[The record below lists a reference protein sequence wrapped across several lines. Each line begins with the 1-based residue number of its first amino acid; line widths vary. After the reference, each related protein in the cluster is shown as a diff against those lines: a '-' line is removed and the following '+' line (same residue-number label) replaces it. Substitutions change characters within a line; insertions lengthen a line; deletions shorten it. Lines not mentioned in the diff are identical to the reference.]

1 MERVEF
7 RGLHFMLVARA
18 TILMVE
24 AFELGFSSC
33 GFGGAELVLGLSRE
47 SRETKG
53 PSYIIKG

>member
-1 MERVEF
+1 
-7 RGLHFMLVARA
+7 MLVARA

-24 AFELGFSSC
+24 AFELGFSSY